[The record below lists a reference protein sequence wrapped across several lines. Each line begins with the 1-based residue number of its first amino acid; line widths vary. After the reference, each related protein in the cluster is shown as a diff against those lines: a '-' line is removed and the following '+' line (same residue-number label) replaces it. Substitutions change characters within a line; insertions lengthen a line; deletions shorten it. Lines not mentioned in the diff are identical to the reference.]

1 MTSLHDELEKK
12 LQDPNATPMSLPLEF
27 LKIITCDFST
37 ESELGRGG
45 YGVVYKGVLRSG
57 KIIAVKK
64 LFETLLKHE
73 AFQNEISFLMGIKH
87 QNVVQFV
94 GYCAESKWEA
104 IEQPSGSGRH
114 ILAEIQKRLLCFE
127 YVSNKSLDR
136 HIADRSLDLEW
147 NIRYKI
153 IIGIC
158 NGLYFLHEE
167 CRIIHLDLKP
177 ENILMDSNMN
187 PKIADFGLSRLFREQ
202 QSKVFTDNR
211 AGTRGY
217 MAPEYINQGLITKR
231 ADIFSLGVIIIEIVT
246 GRREYPNFQLDSPE
260 STATSCQHFTEEV
273 LGSWRYKFESRVKF
287 ISMEKY
293 IQQVKECI
301 SIALKCVDPGMEKRP
316 TVKDVIQVLN
326 AVDKVEVSKELPS
339 EMQCMDKSQVL
350 DTNASNE
357 HILHSITE
365 DMSNIK
371 TGDTVGE
378 VKKSQDCLLPTPLW
392 TSSTSSQTHQEAAKE
407 SSEPQQSSDKTS
419 ELIPDSSMILDIHP
433 LELWFFFEKYKI
445 IPCSFDITNN
455 TDEKMAFALKEKS
468 SEETC
473 FLRRWPTFG
482 VVDPRTTYTLVLI
495 MEKHWEL
502 PQQRNVDLILHTS
515 TYCESSSDE
524 NTCIQHFQNAER
536 LGITVHQVTLK
547 CVCAPPRGVP
557 IFEPIPPSIKIISMV
572 DYSTFGRMI
581 ESVDANQTEPLIA
594 TAVYTGYVYIWN
606 CDTQKYVG
614 SIKIKEAHTAVR
626 SFKFIAR
633 KGWLVVGTTDGFIR
647 VYNYKKEM
655 EETTSFKAGDEVQSL
670 AIHPTKSFV
679 LSACTTGIKLWDWDG
694 GWFGWK
700 CMRTF
705 QEHSGSVRAV
715 AFNPQDQ
722 NSFASAS
729 RDCTIKV
736 WSLDSPKSKYT
747 LYGHSSCVYSLDF
760 FTRDGQQYLITGSGD
775 KTAKVWDMHKK
786 ECAGTL
792 PHNSAV
798 IYVLSHPTLPVLVTG
813 TEHGHVHLW
822 NSITFRLKRILA
834 IGSPSRVDGL
844 ACFNESGRVV
854 VAHDMALSVIEI
866 QDEEEQGGRTTSAS
880 LSSLCVVLIKNKVA
894 MMKKKN
900 KW

>member
-1 MTSLHDELEKK
+1 MTSLHDVLEKK
-12 LQDPNATPMSLPLEF
+12 LQDPNATPMFLPLEF
-27 LKIITCDFST
+27 LKTITCDFST

-64 LFETLLKHE
+64 LLETLIKHE

-94 GYCAESKWEA
+94 GYCAESRWEA

-158 NGLYFLHEE
+158 NGLHFLHEE

-177 ENILMDSNMN
+177 ENILMDSNMK

-217 MAPEYINQGLITKR
+217 MAPEYINQGLITKK

-246 GRREYPNFQLDSPE
+246 GRRDYPNFQLDSPQ

-287 ISMEKY
+287 ISIEKY

-326 AVDKVEVSKELPS
+326 AVDKMEASKDLPS

-357 HILHSITE
+357 LILHSITA

-371 TGDTVGE
+371 TGDTVGK
-378 VKKSQDCLLPTPLW
+378 VKKSQECLLPTPLW
-392 TSSTSSQTHQEAAKE
+392 TSSTSSQNHQEAAKE

-419 ELIPDSSMILDIHP
+419 E
-433 LELWFFFEKYKI
+433 E
-445 IPCSFDITNN
+445 
-455 TDEKMAFALKEKS
+455 
-468 SEETC
+468 
-473 FLRRWPTFG
+473 
-482 VVDPRTTYTLVLI
+482 
-495 MEKHWEL
+495 
-502 PQQRNVDLILHTS
+502 
-515 TYCESSSDE
+515 
-524 NTCIQHFQNAER
+524 
-536 LGITVHQVTLK
+536 
-547 CVCAPPRGVP
+547 
-557 IFEPIPPSIKIISMV
+557 
-572 DYSTFGRMI
+572 
-581 ESVDANQTEPLIA
+581 
-594 TAVYTGYVYIWN
+594 
-606 CDTQKYVG
+606 YVG
-614 SIKIKEAHTAVR
+614 SIKINDGQSV
-626 SFKFIAR
+626 KFIAR
-633 KGWLVVGTTDGFIR
+633 KGWLVVGTNGGLIH
-647 VYNYKKEM
+647 VYDYKNKMQEA
-655 EETTSFKAGDEVQSL
+655 TSFKAGGTVQTL
-670 AIHPTKSFV
+670 TIHPTESFV
-679 LSACTTGIKLWDWDG
+679 LSACTTEIKLWDWDQG
-694 GWFGWK
+694 RFGWK
-700 CMRTF
+700 CMQTF
-705 QEHSGSVRAV
+705 EHYDYVCAV
-715 AFNPQDQ
+715 AFNPQDH

-729 RDCTIKV
+729 RDRTIKV
-736 WSLDSPKSKYT
+736 WSIDPAKSKYT
-747 LYGHSSCVYSLDF
+747 LYGHCGFVYSLDF
-760 FTRDGQQYLITGSGD
+760 FTRDGQQYLITGSED
-775 KTAKVWDMHKK
+775 KTAKIWDMHKK
-786 ECAGTL
+786 ECARTL
-792 PHNSAV
+792 PHNSGV
-798 IYVLSHPTLPVLVTG
+798 TSVLSHPTLPVLVTG
-813 TEHGHVHLW
+813 TEGGHVYLW
-822 NSITFRLKRILA
+822 NSINFRLKRILDV
-834 IGSPSRVDGL
+834 GSGSWVKGL

-854 VAHDMALSVIEI
+854 VAHAWALSVIEI
-866 QDEEEQGGRTTSAS
+866 HDEEEQDEVKGLACLIASGRVVVAHENALSVIEINDEEEQG
-880 LSSLCVVLIKNKVA
+880 VNKENYVPSTD
-894 MMKKKN
+894 
-900 KW
+900 

>member
-1 MTSLHDELEKK
+1 MTSLHDVLEKK
-12 LQDPNATPMSLPLEF
+12 LQDPNATPMFLPLEF
-27 LKIITCDFST
+27 LKTITCDFST

-64 LFETLLKHE
+64 LLETLIKHE

-94 GYCAESKWEA
+94 GYCAESRWEA

-158 NGLYFLHEE
+158 NGLHFLHEE

-177 ENILMDSNMN
+177 ENILMDSNMK

-217 MAPEYINQGLITKR
+217 MAPEYINQGLITKK

-246 GRREYPNFQLDSPE
+246 GRRDYPNFQLDSPQ

-287 ISMEKY
+287 ISIEKY

-326 AVDKVEVSKELPS
+326 AVDKMEASKDLPS

-357 HILHSITE
+357 LILHSITA

-371 TGDTVGE
+371 TGDTVGK
-378 VKKSQDCLLPTPLW
+378 VKKSQECLLPTPLW
-392 TSSTSSQTHQEAAKE
+392 TSSTSSQNHQEAAKE

-419 ELIPDSSMILDIHP
+419 ELIPDSSKTLDVHP
-433 LELWFFFEKYKI
+433 LELCFFYEPDKL
-445 IPCSFDITNN
+445 IPCSLDITNN
-455 TDEKMAFALKEKS
+455 TDEKMAFALKKKS
-468 SEETC
+468 GTEGC
-473 FLRRWPTFG
+473 FLYSWREFG
-482 VVDPRTTYTLVLI
+482 IVDPRTIYTLVLI
-495 MEKHWEL
+495 MKRRDAL
-502 PQQRNVDLILHTS
+502 PRRRNFDLILHTS
-515 TYCESSSDE
+515 TYCQSSIDE
-524 NTCIQHFQNAER
+524 NTCTQHFQNAER

-547 CVCAPPRGVP
+547 CVCAPRGVT
-557 IFEPIPPSIKIISMV
+557 IFEIISMV
-572 DYSTFGRMI
+572 DYPYGIMMI
-581 ESVDANQTEPLIA
+581 RSIDANQTEPFLRW
-594 TAVYTGYVYIWN
+594 TNRRLVYIYW
-606 CDTQKYVG
+606 QEYVG
-614 SIKIKEAHTAVR
+614 SIKINDGQSV
-626 SFKFIAR
+626 KFIAR
-633 KGWLVVGTTDGFIR
+633 KGWLVVGTNGGLIH
-647 VYNYKKEM
+647 VYDYKNKMQEA
-655 EETTSFKAGDEVQSL
+655 TSFKAGGTVQTL
-670 AIHPTKSFV
+670 TIHPTESFV
-679 LSACTTGIKLWDWDG
+679 LSACTTEIKLWDWDQG
-694 GWFGWK
+694 RFGWK
-700 CMRTF
+700 CMQTF
-705 QEHSGSVRAV
+705 EHYDYVCAV
-715 AFNPQDQ
+715 AFNPQDH

-729 RDCTIKV
+729 RDRTIKV
-736 WSLDSPKSKYT
+736 WSIDPAKSKYT
-747 LYGHSSCVYSLDF
+747 LYGHCGFVYSLDF
-760 FTRDGQQYLITGSGD
+760 FTRDGQQYLITGSED
-775 KTAKVWDMHKK
+775 KTAKIWDMHKK
-786 ECAGTL
+786 ECARTL
-792 PHNSAV
+792 PHNSGV
-798 IYVLSHPTLPVLVTG
+798 TSVLSHPTLPVLVTG
-813 TEHGHVHLW
+813 TEGGHVYLW
-822 NSITFRLKRILA
+822 NSINFRLKRILDV
-834 IGSPSRVDGL
+834 GSGSWVKGL

-854 VAHDMALSVIEI
+854 VAHENALSVIEI
-866 QDEEEQGGRTTSAS
+866 NDEEEQG
-880 LSSLCVVLIKNKVA
+880 VNKENYVPSTD
-894 MMKKKN
+894 
-900 KW
+900 

>member
-1 MTSLHDELEKK
+1 MFSGPRWASIAESAQFAPHGGEDALAMAMAAAARSSVVTAAPHRLRWMKPTSPWWIGARRRMARGIQPPPTATGIPPAEARRNRLRWPLPARRRARSRRLRVLPLAPEPDPVLFIAPARCLYLFKAVLSDSSCTSPHHPESSLSLILSSPSEGYPPILLFPVASPKKLAASLQILKAIAHIVGYLTCDLSDRGLFSEYNQVEMTSLHDVLEKK
-12 LQDPNATPMSLPLEF
+12 LQDPNATPMFLPIEF
-27 LKIITCDFST
+27 LKTITCDFST

-64 LFETLLKHE
+64 RLETLIKHE

-94 GYCAESKWEA
+94 GYCAESRWEA

-158 NGLYFLHEE
+158 NGLHFLHEE

-177 ENILMDSNMN
+177 ENILMDSNMK
-187 PKIADFGLSRLFREQ
+187 PKIADFDLSRLFREQ

-217 MAPEYINQGLITKR
+217 MAPEYINQGLITKK

-246 GRREYPNFQLDSPE
+246 GRRDYPNFQLDSPE

-316 TVKDVIQVLN
+316 TVKDVIQVLK
-326 AVDKVEVSKELPS
+326 AVDKMEASKDLPS
-339 EMQCMDKSQVL
+339 EMQCMDKSRVL

-357 HILHSITE
+357 LILHSITE

-371 TGDTVGE
+371 TCDTVGE

-392 TSSTSSQTHQEAAKE
+392 MSSTSSQTHQEAAKV

-433 LELWFFFEKYKI
+433 VELCFFYEPDKLI
-445 IPCSFDITNN
+445 TCSLDITNN
-455 TDEKMAFALKEKS
+455 TDEKMAFTLEKKS

-473 FLRRWPTFG
+473 FLSRWPKFG
-482 VVDPRTTYTLVLI
+482 VMDPRTTYTLVLI
-495 MEKHWEL
+495 MDKHMTI
-502 PQQRNVDLILHTS
+502 PRQRNVDLILHTS

-524 NTCIQHFQNAER
+524 DTCIQHFQNAER
-536 LGITVHQVTLK
+536 LGIIVHQATLK
-547 CVCAPPRGVP
+547 CVCAPRGVT
-557 IFEPIPPSIKIISMV
+557 IFEV
-572 DYSTFGRMI
+572 
-581 ESVDANQTEPLIA
+581 
-594 TAVYTGYVYIWN
+594 
-606 CDTQKYVG
+606 
-614 SIKIKEAHTAVR
+614 
-626 SFKFIAR
+626 
-633 KGWLVVGTTDGFIR
+633 
-647 VYNYKKEM
+647 
-655 EETTSFKAGDEVQSL
+655 
-670 AIHPTKSFV
+670 
-679 LSACTTGIKLWDWDG
+679 
-694 GWFGWK
+694 
-700 CMRTF
+700 
-705 QEHSGSVRAV
+705 
-715 AFNPQDQ
+715 
-722 NSFASAS
+722 
-729 RDCTIKV
+729 
-736 WSLDSPKSKYT
+736 
-747 LYGHSSCVYSLDF
+747 
-760 FTRDGQQYLITGSGD
+760 
-775 KTAKVWDMHKK
+775 
-786 ECAGTL
+786 
-792 PHNSAV
+792 
-798 IYVLSHPTLPVLVTG
+798 
-813 TEHGHVHLW
+813 
-822 NSITFRLKRILA
+822 
-834 IGSPSRVDGL
+834 
-844 ACFNESGRVV
+844 
-854 VAHDMALSVIEI
+854 
-866 QDEEEQGGRTTSAS
+866 S
-880 LSSLCVVLIKNKVA
+880 LSY
-894 MMKKKN
+894 
-900 KW
+900 